1 MSLLYVLLKKQ
12 WYNNIKWSLYT
23 LTMFTSAS
31 PQRLLASEGTT
42 HTLSE
47 AIHCEFSLPIK
58 PLSSW
63 CSAPQWHRTHF
74 CFKGQR
80 KCPCLLLANRC
91 DLAQQEA
98 NLYQHTGIYVSCALV
113 YGAYSKRPKWIAA
126 VFIRPTTGHGA
137 YQLHVMLHSHL
148 QFCSFITHI
157 YQDTFTDSEN

>member
-80 KCPCLLLANRC
+80 KCPCLLLASRC